1 MASETYEYLKN
12 LANGQELNRWSQPD
26 YLIYDIHHKRGSNT
40 IKVVITFDKD
50 DDFLEVLVTTMIMIG
65 IFTIIRKNGVMG
77 ISYQI
82 LTNQI

>member
-50 DDFLEVLVTTMIMIG
+50 DDFLEVLG
-65 IFTIIRKNGVMG
+65 IEDENDKYYDSRRF
-77 ISYQI
+77 
-82 LTNQI
+82 